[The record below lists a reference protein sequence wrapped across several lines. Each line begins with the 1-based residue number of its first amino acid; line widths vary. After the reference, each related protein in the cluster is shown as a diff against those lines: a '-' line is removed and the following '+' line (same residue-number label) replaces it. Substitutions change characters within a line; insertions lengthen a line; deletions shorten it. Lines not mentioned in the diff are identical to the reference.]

1 MAAITPKDVELIS
14 NIKEMQRRELQEKP
28 GPGSGA
34 APAGKKASTPAAS
47 KRSAAKTPT
56 SRTPKTYA
64 TVAATSTPSTAS
76 TASTATRTS
85 PTIVEDELDLEDLDS
100 FRIPRVSST
109 KTLIAERMAWE
120 AERRKMQKMMEAFN
134 QQETESEEQEFE
146 DEDEDLDW
154 PPSTRRA
161 VRAKFNYLFS
171 EDKTGEDQ
179 GSSKIYTARK
189 ASNDAYLKAHWTE
202 WSATD
207 IK

>member
-85 PTIVEDELDLEDLDS
+85 PTIVEDELDLDLDS
-100 FRIPRVSST
+100 FRIPRVLST
-109 KTLIAERMAWE
+109 KNLIAERMAWE

-146 DEDEDLDW
+146 DEDEELDW

-161 VRAKFNYLFS
+161 VRAKFNYLFD
-171 EDKTGEDQ
+171 DKTGEDQ
-179 GSSKIYTARK
+179 GSRIYTARK

-202 WSATD
+202 WSASD

>member
-1 MAAITPKDVELIS
+1 MAAITPNDGELIS

-28 GPGSGA
+28 GPGSSA
-34 APAGKKASTPAAS
+34 APAGKKASTPAVS
-47 KRSAAKTPT
+47 KRAAAKTPT

-64 TVAATSTPSTAS
+64 NVAASTPSTTPAS
-76 TASTATRTS
+76 ATRTS

-100 FRIPRVSST
+100 FRIPRVLST
-109 KTLIAERMAWE
+109 KNLIAERMAWE

-146 DEDEDLDW
+146 DEDEELDW

-161 VRAKFNYLFS
+161 VRAKFNYLF

-179 GSSKIYTARK
+179 GSRIYTARN
-189 ASNDAYLKAHWTE
+189 ASKDAYLKAHWTE

>member
-14 NIKEMQRRELQEKP
+14 TIKEMQRRELQEKP

-100 FRIPRVSST
+100 FRIPRV
-109 KTLIAERMAWE
+109 LLARDNLVVNERLALE
-120 AERRKMQKMMEAFN
+120 AERRRMQKMIEAIN
-134 QQETESEEQEFE
+134 QQETESEEQEDDVE
-146 DEDEDLDW
+146 DEQDW
-154 PPSTRRA
+154 PPRRA
-161 VRAKFNYLFS
+161 RKMMYQYDDRTV
-171 EDKTGEDQ
+171 EDT
-179 GSSKIYTARK
+179 SRIYTARN
-189 ASNDAYLKAHWTE
+189 ASKDAYLKQHWTT
-202 WSATD
+202 WTD
-207 IK
+207 LDLM